1 MDRRTRAWFDRLV
14 EEVLAA
20 LPDRVQEMVSAIPLY
35 VEDYPSRKLAREL
48 GLRQR
53 SELCGLFT
61 GVPLHEKRLDEPTVM
76 LPDRVTLFREGIL
89 AAAASGRGR
98 VTEDAV
104 REEIRIT
111 LLHEYGHYYGMS
123 EEELENYGYG

>member
-1 MDRRTRAWFDRLV
+1 MDRRTRAWFDRQL
-14 EEVLAA
+14 EEVLAS
-20 LPDRVQEMVSAIPLY
+20 LPDRVKEMISAVPLY

-48 GLRQR
+48 GLRRR
-53 SELCGLFT
+53 SELCGLFS

-89 AAAASGRGR
+89 AAAADRGPA
-98 VTEDAV
+98 TEDAV

>member
-1 MDRRTRAWFDRLV
+1 MDRRTRAWFDRRL
-14 EEVLAA
+14 EEVLAS
-20 LPDRVQEMVSAIPLY
+20 LPDRVREMISPIPLY

-48 GLRQR
+48 GLRRR
-53 SELCGLFT
+53 SDLCGLFS
-61 GVPLHEKRLDEPTVM
+61 GVPLHEKRVDEPTVM

-89 AAAASGRGR
+89 AAAASRGR

-123 EEELENYGYG
+123 EEELE